1 MVCWVEKG
9 VFMAN
14 LGSRVALWVMLL
26 MPFAASAF
34 DIRGRVISATSRQG
48 IPYASV
54 VVKGNSTKGASAD
67 SLGFFKIEKL
77 QGGVAQ
83 FEASSVGY
91 TAAVTPEYIIS
102 ASTPPIEIE
111 LEESF
116 ATIDVVS
123 VVPVANSRSVDS
135 PVSMRT
141 IGIGDL
147 ERSAGANRDV
157 ARIVRTLPGVAF
169 SPIGY
174 RNDLIVRGG
183 GPSENTFYIDGIEI
197 PNINHFATQG
207 ASGGPVSILNA
218 DLIRQVQFY
227 TGAFPVDRGNA
238 LSSVMDITLRDG
250 NPEKQR
256 FKATLGASEVAFSGS
271 GHFDNRATYIFS
283 VRQSYLQQLFK
294 LLGLPFLPNYI
305 DAQAKVRIRPSKEYE
320 VVVLGLVGVDNM
332 RLNLDKKGEENEY
345 ILSYIPKI
353 EQETF
358 TLGAT
363 LKHFGGK
370 HIQTFSVGYSYLA
383 NRNKKYIDNDESS
396 EDNLRLRLRSREG
409 KATARF
415 ENRSLLGQWRL
426 REGAELSLRHFFT
439 SSKQLQPSGERAYFN
454 YDTRLAFVGYALFFS
469 ADYRS
474 VNERLTASMGVRID
488 GVSYSSKMAQPWRQL
503 SPRASIS
510 YSLGKG
516 FYLSGSTG
524 LYYELPPLTSLGFR
538 ENGNLVNRSLEYMRV
553 FSSAVGAE
561 YRLRESLAV
570 SLEGFYKLYSQVPLS
585 VSDNVPLTCKGNDY
599 GVTGN
604 EALISTAQGRAYGA
618 ELSARWQ
625 IPNRVN
631 IVGAF
636 TLYWSEYRSNC
647 HSPYIPSAW
656 DNRWVANVSGTY
668 DFPRRWSIG
677 AKLSAIGGA
686 PYTPYDEEQTSLKT
700 YWDATG
706 RAALDY
712 SRYNEGRLKP
722 FVQLDVRVDK
732 VWEFR
737 KWSLGVYIDL
747 ENVMFSEI
755 TLPDALLSTGII
767 KNPSAPITEQ
777 RYELKRIAQQ
787 NGTLVPTIGVT
798 AEF

>member
-1 MVCWVEKG
+1 MKNL
-9 VFMAN
+9 VFKV
-14 LGSRVALWVMLL
+14 VAIAMLAV
-26 MPFAASAF
+26 PFSAKAF

-48 IPYASV
+48 VPYAAV
-54 VVKGNSTKGASAD
+54 VVDGNYTKGAATD
-67 SLGFFKIEKL
+67 SLGYFTIENL
-77 QGGVAQ
+77 AGGIVR

-91 TAAVTPEYIIS
+91 TTVVTPEYIIS
-102 ASTPPIEIE
+102 AATPFVEIE
-111 LEESF
+111 LEESTS
-116 ATIDVVS
+116 TIEAVS
-123 VVPVANSRSVDS
+123 VAPAVYARDIES
-135 PVSMRT
+135 PVSLRT
-141 IGIGDL
+141 IGIGEL

-218 DLIRQVQFY
+218 DLIRQVKFY
-227 TGAFPVDRGNA
+227 TGAFPVDKGNA
-238 LSSVMDITLRDG
+238 LSSVMDITLREG
-250 NPEKQR
+250 NPDKQR
-256 FKATLGASEVAFSGS
+256 FKATLGASEAAFSGS
-271 GHFDNRATYIFS
+271 GHFDSRSTYLFS
-283 VRQSYLQQLFK
+283 VRQSYLQLLFK

-305 DAQAKVRIRPSKEYE
+305 DAQAKIRIRPSERYE
-320 VVVLGLVGVDNM
+320 ITFLGLMGIDRL
-332 RLNLDKKGEENEY
+332 RLNLDDKEGENEY

-370 HIQTFSVGYSYLA
+370 HIQTFSVGYSFLA
-383 NRNKKYIDNDESS
+383 NRNRKYIDNDESS
-396 EDNLRLRLRSREG
+396 EENLRLRLRSTEG

-415 ENRSLLGQWRL
+415 ENRSLLGRWRL
-426 REGAELSLRHFFT
+426 REGAELSLRHFLVT
-439 SSKQLQPSGERAYFN
+439 SKQRLANSEQTFFD
-454 YDTRLAFVGYALFFS
+454 YDTRLLFVGYALFFS

-474 VNERLTASMGVRID
+474 LNERLTASLGVRVD
-488 GVSYSSKMAQPWRQL
+488 GATYSSRMAKLWQQL

-510 YSLGKG
+510 YALGKG
-516 FYLSGSTG
+516 FYISGSTG
-524 LYYELPPLTSLGFR
+524 IYYELPPLTSLGYR
-538 ENGNLVNRSLEYMRV
+538 GADDELVNKSLDYMRV
-553 FSSAVGAE
+553 FSSAVGGE
-561 YRLRESLAV
+561 YRLRDRLAV

-585 VSDNVPLTCKGNDY
+585 VVDDVPLTCKGNDY

-604 EALISTAQGRAYGA
+604 EALVSTAQGRAYGV

-625 IPNRVN
+625 IPNKIN
-631 IVGAF
+631 LVGAF
-636 TLYWSEYRSNC
+636 TLYWSEYRSNR
-647 HSPYIPSAW
+647 HAPYIPSAW

-668 DFPRRWSIG
+668 DLPRRWSIG

-686 PYTPYDEEQTSLKT
+686 PYTPYDEEQTALKT
-700 YWDATG
+700 YWDSAG

-722 FVQLDVRVDK
+722 FVQLDIRVDK

-737 KWSLGVYIDL
+737 KWSLGIYLDL
-747 ENVMFSEI
+747 ENITFSEI

-767 KNPSAPITEQ
+767 ENPSAPTEEQ
-777 RYELKRIAQQ
+777 RYLLKRIKQR
-787 NGTLVPTIGVT
+787 NGTLVPTFGIT

>member
-1 MVCWVEKG
+1 
-9 VFMAN
+9 MAN
-14 LGSRVALWVMLL
+14 LGYKAVLIATLLTPFVAM
-26 MPFAASAF
+26 AF

-48 IPYASV
+48 IPYAAV
-54 VVKGNSTKGASAD
+54 VVEGNYTRGAATD
-67 SLGFFKIEKL
+67 SLGYFVIEKL
-77 QGGVAQ
+77 QGGVAR

-91 TAAVTPEYIIS
+91 TTVITPEYLIS
-102 ASTPPIEIE
+102 KSTPLIEIE
-111 LEESF
+111 LEESLS
-116 ATIDVVS
+116 TIEAVS
-123 VVPVANSRSVDS
+123 VAPSPYARDIES
-135 PVSMRT
+135 PVSLRT
-141 IGIGDL
+141 VGIGDL

-183 GPSENTFYIDGIEI
+183 GPSENTFYIDGVEI

-218 DLIRQVQFY
+218 DLIHQVKFY

-238 LSSVMDITLRDG
+238 LSSVMDISLRDG
-250 NPEKQR
+250 NPDKQR

-271 GHFDNRATYIFS
+271 GHFDSKATYLFS
-283 VRQSYLQQLFK
+283 VRQSYLQLLFK

-305 DAQAKVRIRPSKEYE
+305 DAQAKVRVRPSESYE
-320 VVVLGLVGVDNM
+320 IIFLGLMGIDNM
-332 RLNLDKKGEENEY
+332 RLNLNEKGESNEY

-358 TLGAT
+358 TVGAT
-363 LKHFGGK
+363 LKHFGGEN
-370 HIQTFSVGYSYLA
+370 IQTLSIGYSYLA

-409 KATARF
+409 KATARL
-415 ENRSLLGQWRL
+415 ENRTPLGRWRL
-426 REGAELSLRHFFT
+426 RAGAELSLRHFYT
-439 SSKQLQPSGERAYFN
+439 TSKQLLPSGERAYFD
-454 YDTRLAFVGYALFFS
+454 YKSYLVFTGCALFFS

-474 VNERLTASMGVRID
+474 SNEQLTASMGIRAD
-488 GVSYSSKMAQPWRQL
+488 ASSYSSKMAILWRQL

-538 ENGNLVNRSLEYMRV
+538 KNGDLVNRALEYMRV

-585 VSDNVPLTCKGNDY
+585 LSDNIPLTCKGNDY

-604 EALISTAQGRAYGA
+604 EVLISTAQGRAYGA

-625 IPNRVN
+625 IANKIN
-631 IVGAF
+631 LIGAF
-636 TLYWSEYRSNC
+636 TLYWSEFRSNR

-656 DNRWVANVSGTY
+656 DNRWILNISGTY
-668 DFPRRWSIG
+668 DFPHRWSIG

-686 PYTPYDEEQTSLKT
+686 PYTPYDEERTSLKS
-700 YWDATG
+700 YWDAMG

-712 SRYNEGRLKP
+712 SRYNDSRLKP
-722 FVQLDVRVDK
+722 FVQLDIRVDK
-732 VWEFR
+732 VWEFQ
-737 KWSLGVYIDL
+737 KWNLGVYIDL
-747 ENVMFSEI
+747 ENVTFSEI
-755 TLPDALLSTGII
+755 TLPDALLSTGVI
-767 KNPSAPITEQ
+767 KNPSAPLAEQ
-777 RYELKRIAQQ
+777 RYELKKIEQR
-787 NGTLVPTIGVT
+787 NGTLIPTIGIT

>member
-1 MVCWVEKG
+1 MKNL
-9 VFMAN
+9 VFKV
-14 LGSRVALWVMLL
+14 VAIAILTA
-26 MPFAASAF
+26 PFSAKAF

-48 IPYASV
+48 IPYAAV
-54 VVKGNSTKGASAD
+54 VVEGDYTRGDATD
-67 SLGFFKIEKL
+67 SLGYFVIEKVK
-77 QGGVAQ
+77 GGVAR
-83 FEASSVGY
+83 FEASSIGY
-91 TAAVTPEYIIS
+91 TTTVTPEYIIS
-102 ASTPPIEIE
+102 AFTPLVEIE
-111 LEESF
+111 LEESTT
-116 ATIDVVS
+116 TIDA
-123 VVPVANSRSVDS
+123 VAVAPSPYARDIES
-135 PVSMRT
+135 PVSQRT
-141 IGIGDL
+141 IGIGEL
-147 ERSAGANRDV
+147 ERSPGANRDV

-218 DLIRQVQFY
+218 DLIRQVKFY

-238 LSSVMDITLRDG
+238 LSSVMDIVLRDG
-250 NPEKQR
+250 NPDHQR

-271 GHFDNRATYIFS
+271 GHFDKKATYLFS
-283 VRQSYLQQLFK
+283 VRQSYLQLLFK

-305 DAQAKVRIRPSKEYE
+305 DAQAKVRIRPSERYE
-320 VVVLGLVGVDNM
+320 ITILGLMGVDNM
-332 RLNLDKKGEENEY
+332 RLNLDEKGEENEY

-370 HIQTFSVGYSYLA
+370 HIQSLSVGYSFLA

-396 EDNLRLRLRSREG
+396 EDNLRLRLRSTEG
-409 KATARF
+409 KATLRF
-415 ENRSLLGQWRL
+415 ENRTLIGRWRL
-426 REGAELSLRHFFT
+426 REGAEVSLRHFFT
-439 SSKQLQPSGERAYFN
+439 TTKQLLPSETRAYFD
-454 YDTRLAFVGYALFFS
+454 YDTRLVFAGYALFFS

-474 VNERLTASMGVRID
+474 LNERLTASMGLRVD
-488 GVSYSSKMAQPWRQL
+488 GATYSSKMARAWEQL
-503 SPRASIS
+503 SPRVAIS

-524 LYYELPPLTSLGFR
+524 LYYELPPLTALGFR
-538 ENGNLVNRSLEYMRV
+538 VNDRLANRSLEYMRV

-561 YRLRESLAV
+561 YRLRDRLAV

-585 VSDNVPLTCKGNDY
+585 VADGVPLTCKGNDY

-604 EALISTAQGRAYGA
+604 EVLVSTAQGRAYGA

-625 IPNRVN
+625 IPNKVN
-631 IVGAF
+631 VVGAF
-636 TLYWSEYRSNC
+636 TLYWSEYRSDRNA
-647 HSPYIPSAW
+647 PYIPSAW
-656 DNRWVANVSGTY
+656 DNRWVANVSATY
-668 DFPRRWSIG
+668 DLPRRWSIG

-686 PYTPYDEEQTSLKT
+686 PYTPYDEELTSLKT
-700 YWDATG
+700 YWDSTG

-712 SRYNEGRLKP
+712 SHYNEGRLKP

-737 KWSLGVYIDL
+737 KWSLGIYLDL
-747 ENVMFSEI
+747 ENITFSAI

-767 KNPSAPITEQ
+767 ENPSAPIAEQ

>member
-1 MVCWVEKG
+1 MK
-9 VFMAN
+9 
-14 LGSRVALWVMLL
+14 LGCRVVMLVALI
-26 MPFAASAF
+26 MPLVSKAF
-34 DIRGRVISATSRQG
+34 DIRGRVISASSRQG
-48 IPYASV
+48 IPYAAV
-54 VVKGNSTKGASAD
+54 VVEGNYAKGDATD
-67 SLGFFKIEKL
+67 SLGYFMIEKIP
-77 QGGVAQ
+77 GGVVR
-83 FEASSVGY
+83 FEASCVGY
-91 TAAVTPEYIIS
+91 TTVVTPEYLIS

-111 LEESF
+111 LEESL
-116 ATIDVVS
+116 ATIEAVS
-123 VVPVANSRSVDS
+123 VAPSPYARNIES
-135 PVSMRT
+135 PVSLRT
-141 IGIGDL
+141 VGIGDL

-218 DLIRQVQFY
+218 DLIRQVKFY

-238 LSSVMDITLRDG
+238 LSSVMDISLRDG
-250 NPEKQR
+250 NTDKQR

-271 GHFDNRATYIFS
+271 GHFDNKATYLFS
-283 VRQSYLQQLFK
+283 VRQSYLQLLFK

-305 DAQAKVRIRPSKEYE
+305 DAQAKVRIRPFDDYE
-320 VVVLGLVGVDNM
+320 ITVLGLVGVDNM
-332 RLNLDKKGEENEY
+332 RLNLDEKGEENEY

-363 LKHFGGK
+363 MKHFGGE
-370 HIQTFSVGYSYLA
+370 HIQSLSLGYSFLA

-396 EDNLRLRLRSREG
+396 EENLRLRLRSTEG
-409 KATARF
+409 KATVRF
-415 ENRSLLGQWRL
+415 ENRSLLGRWRL
-426 REGAELSLRHFFT
+426 REGAEVSLRHFFAM
-439 SSKQLQPSGERAYFN
+439 SKQLLSSGERAYFN
-454 YDTRLAFVGYALFFS
+454 YDTHLVFAGYAIFFS

-474 VNERLTASMGVRID
+474 INERLTASIGLRAD
-488 GVSYSSKMAQPWRQL
+488 GVSYSSQMAQLWRQL

-510 YSLGKG
+510 YSLGRG
-516 FYLSGSTG
+516 VYLSGSTG

-538 ENGNLVNRSLEYMRV
+538 EGVDLVNRSLEYMRV

-561 YRLRESLAV
+561 YRWRESIAV
-570 SLEGFYKLYSQVPLS
+570 SLEGFYKLYSQIPLS
-585 VSDNVPLTCKGNDY
+585 VADDIPLTCKGNDY
-599 GVTGN
+599 GVVGN
-604 EALISTAQGRAYGA
+604 EKLASIAQGRAYGA

-625 IPNRVN
+625 IPNKVN

-636 TLYWSEYRSNC
+636 TLYWSEYRSN
-647 HSPYIPSAW
+647 HYSPYIPSAW
-656 DNRWVANVSGTY
+656 DNRWVLNVSGTY
-668 DFPRRWSIG
+668 DFPHRWSVG

-686 PYTPYDEEQTSLKT
+686 PYTPYDEEQTSLKS
-700 YWDATG
+700 YWDAAG

-722 FVQLDVRVDK
+722 FVQLDIRVDK
-732 VWEFR
+732 IWEFR
-737 KWSLGVYIDL
+737 KWSFGVYVDL
-747 ENVMFSEI
+747 ENVTFSEI
-755 TLPDALLSTGII
+755 TLPDALLSTGIV
-767 KNPSAPITEQ
+767 KNPSAPVAEQ
-777 RYELKRIAQQ
+777 RYGVKRVSQR
-787 NGTLVPTIGVT
+787 NGTLIPTIGVK

>member
-1 MVCWVEKG
+1 MKNL
-9 VFMAN
+9 VFKV
-14 LGSRVALWVMLL
+14 VAIAILTA
-26 MPFAASAF
+26 PFSAKAF

-48 IPYASV
+48 IPYAAV
-54 VVKGNSTKGASAD
+54 VVEGDYARGDATD
-67 SLGFFKIEKL
+67 SLGYFVIEKVK
-77 QGGVAQ
+77 GGVAR
-83 FEASSVGY
+83 FEASSIGY
-91 TAAVTPEYIIS
+91 TTTVTPEYIIS
-102 ASTPPIEIE
+102 AFTPLVEIE
-111 LEESF
+111 LEESTT
-116 ATIDVVS
+116 TIDA
-123 VVPVANSRSVDS
+123 VAVAPSPYARDIES
-135 PVSMRT
+135 PVSQRT
-141 IGIGDL
+141 IGIGEL
-147 ERSAGANRDV
+147 ERSPGANRDV

-218 DLIRQVQFY
+218 DLIRQVKFY
-227 TGAFPVDRGNA
+227 TGAFPVDKGNA
-238 LSSVMDITLRDG
+238 LSSVMDIVLRDG
-250 NPEKQR
+250 NPDHQR

-271 GHFDNRATYIFS
+271 GHFDKKATYLFS
-283 VRQSYLQQLFK
+283 VRQSYLQLLFK

-305 DAQAKVRIRPSKEYE
+305 DAQAKVRIRPSERYE
-320 VVVLGLVGVDNM
+320 ITILGLMGVDNM
-332 RLNLDKKGEENEY
+332 RLNLDEKGEENEY

-370 HIQTFSVGYSYLA
+370 HIQSLSVGYSFLA

-396 EDNLRLRLRSREG
+396 EDNLRLRLRSTEG
-409 KATARF
+409 KATLCF
-415 ENRSLLGQWRL
+415 ENRTLLGRWRL
-426 REGAELSLRHFFT
+426 REGAEVSLRHFFT
-439 SSKQLQPSGERAYFN
+439 TTKQLLPSETRAYFD
-454 YDTRLAFVGYALFFS
+454 YDTRIVFAGYALFFS

-474 VNERLTASMGVRID
+474 LNERLTASMGVRVD
-488 GVSYSSKMAQPWRQL
+488 GATYSSKMARAWEQL

-524 LYYELPPLTSLGFR
+524 LYYELPPLTALGFR
-538 ENGNLVNRSLEYMRV
+538 VNDRLANRSLEYMRV

-561 YRLRESLAV
+561 YRLRDRLAV

-585 VSDNVPLTCKGNDY
+585 VADGVPLTCKGNDY

-604 EALISTAQGRAYGA
+604 EVLVSTAQGRAYGA

-625 IPNRVN
+625 IPNKVN
-631 IVGAF
+631 VVGAF
-636 TLYWSEYRSNC
+636 TLYWSEYRSDRR
-647 HSPYIPSAW
+647 SPYIPSAW
-656 DNRWVANVSGTY
+656 DNRWVANVSATY
-668 DFPRRWSIG
+668 DLPRRWSIG

-686 PYTPYDEEQTSLKT
+686 PYTPYDEELTSLKT
-700 YWDATG
+700 YWDSTG

-712 SRYNEGRLKP
+712 SHYNEGRLKP

-737 KWSLGVYIDL
+737 KWSLGIYLDL
-747 ENVMFSEI
+747 ENITFSAI

-767 KNPSAPITEQ
+767 ENPSAPIAEQ

>member
-1 MVCWVEKG
+1 MTRLSHITLFFVLLAIPLVVE
-9 VFMAN
+9 
-14 LGSRVALWVMLL
+14 
-26 MPFAASAF
+26 AF
-34 DIRGRVISATSRQG
+34 DIRGRVISTNSRQG
-48 IPYASV
+48 IPYATV
-54 VVKGNSTKGASAD
+54 VVEGNYTKGTATD
-67 SLGFFKIEKL
+67 SLGYFVINNM
-77 QGGVAQ
+77 QGGVAR
-83 FEASSVGY
+83 FEASSIGY
-91 TAAVTPEYIIS
+91 TTVVTPEYIIS
-102 ASTPPIEIE
+102 TFTPIVEIE
-111 LEESF
+111 LEES
-116 ATIDVVS
+116 ATSIEAVAVAPSPYARDVE
-123 VVPVANSRSVDS
+123 S
-135 PVSMRT
+135 PVSMRA
-141 IGIGDL
+141 IGIGEL

-183 GPSENTFYIDGIEI
+183 GPSENRFYIDGIEI

-218 DLIRQVQFY
+218 DLIRQVKFY
-227 TGAFPVDRGNA
+227 TGAFPVDKGNA

-250 NPEKQR
+250 NADKQR
-256 FKATLGASEVAFSGS
+256 FKATLGASEAAFSGS
-271 GHFDNRATYIFS
+271 GYFDSKATYIFS
-283 VRQSYLQQLFK
+283 VRQSYLQLLFK

-305 DAQAKVRIRPSKEYE
+305 DAQAKVRIRPSDDYE
-320 VVVLGLVGVDNM
+320 ITVLGLMGVDRL

-358 TLGAT
+358 TLGAS
-363 LKHFGGK
+363 LKHFGGR
-370 HIQTFSVGYSYLA
+370 HIQTFSVGYSFLA
-383 NRNKKYIDNDESS
+383 NRNTKYIDNDESS
-396 EDNLRLRLRSREG
+396 EENLRLRLRSTEG

-415 ENRSLLGQWRL
+415 ENRSLLERWRL
-426 REGAELSLRHFFT
+426 REGAEVSLCHFFT
-439 SSKQLQPSGERAYFN
+439 TTKQLLPSGVRTYFD
-454 YDTRLAFVGYALFFS
+454 YETRLSFVGYAIYFS

-474 VNERLTASMGVRID
+474 FNERLTASLGVRLD
-488 GVSYSSKMAQPWRQL
+488 GATYSRKMARVWEQV
-503 SPRASIS
+503 SPRAAIS

-524 LYYELPPLTSLGFR
+524 IYYELPPLTALGFR
-538 ENGNLVNRSLEYMRV
+538 VDGGLVNKMLEYMRV
-553 FSSAVGAE
+553 FSSAAGAE
-561 YRLRESLAV
+561 YRLRDRLAV

-585 VSDNVPLTCKGNDY
+585 VVDGVPLTCKGNDY

-604 EALISTAQGRAYGA
+604 EELVSTAQGRAYGV

-625 IPNRVN
+625 IPNKVN
-631 IVGAF
+631 VVGAF
-636 TLYWSEYRSNC
+636 TLYWSEYRATR
-647 HSPYIPSAW
+647 HTAYIPSAW

-668 DFPRRWSIG
+668 DLPRRWSIG

-686 PYTPYDEEQTSLKT
+686 PYTPYDEVQTSLKT

-712 SRYNEGRLKP
+712 SRYNEERLRS

-737 KWSLGVYIDL
+737 KWNLGIYLDL
-747 ENVMFSEI
+747 ENITFSAI

-767 KNPSAPITEQ
+767 ENPSAPIEEQ
-777 RYELKRIAQQ
+777 RYLLKRIKQR
-787 NGTLVPTIGVT
+787 NGTLVPTFGVT

>member
-1 MVCWVEKG
+1 MTKFWRGAVLIAVLA
-9 VFMAN
+9 VPFVAN
-14 LGSRVALWVMLL
+14 G
-26 MPFAASAF
+26 F
-34 DIRGRVISATSRQG
+34 DIRGRVISATTRQG
-48 IPYASV
+48 IPYAAV
-54 VVKGNSTKGASAD
+54 VVEGNYAKGDATD
-67 SLGFFKIEKL
+67 SLGYFVIEKMP
-77 QGGVAQ
+77 GGVAR
-83 FEASSVGY
+83 FEASCVGY
-91 TAAVTPEYIIS
+91 TTVVTPEYLIS
-102 ASTPPIEIE
+102 AFTPPIEIE
-111 LEESF
+111 LEESLSSIE
-116 ATIDVVS
+116 AVS
-123 VVPVANSRSVDS
+123 VATSPYARDVES
-135 PVSMRT
+135 PVSLRA
-141 IGIGDL
+141 IGIGEL

-218 DLIRQVQFY
+218 DLIRQVKFY

-238 LSSVMDITLRDG
+238 LSSVMDISLRDG
-250 NPEKQR
+250 NPDKQR

-271 GHFDNRATYIFS
+271 GHFDKRATYLFS
-283 VRQSYLQQLFK
+283 VRQSYLQLLFK

-305 DAQAKVRIRPSKEYE
+305 DTQAKVRIRPSDNYE
-320 VVVLGLVGVDNM
+320 ITFLGLVGVDNM
-332 RLNLDKKGEENEY
+332 RLNLDEKGDANDY

-358 TLGAT
+358 TIGAT
-363 LKHFGGK
+363 MKHFGGE
-370 HIQTFSVGYSYLA
+370 HIQTLSVGYSFLA

-409 KATARF
+409 KATIRF
-415 ENRSLLGQWRL
+415 ENRSLLGRWRL
-426 REGAELSLRHFFT
+426 REGAEVSLRHFFA
-439 SSKQLQPSGERAYFN
+439 SSKQLLPSGERAYFN
-454 YDTRLAFVGYALFFS
+454 YDTHLVFAGYALFFS
-469 ADYRS
+469 ADYRLPD
-474 VNERLTASMGVRID
+474 ERLTASMGLRVD
-488 GVSYSSKMAQPWRQL
+488 GASYSSRMAQPWRQL

-524 LYYELPPLTSLGFR
+524 IYYELPPLTSLGFR
-538 ENGNLVNRSLEYMRV
+538 ENERLVNRALEYMRV
-553 FSSAVGAE
+553 FSSAIGAE
-561 YRLRESLAV
+561 YRLRDRLAV

-585 VSDNVPLTCKGNDY
+585 VIDDVPLTCKGNDY

-604 EALISTAQGRAYGA
+604 ELLISTAQGRAYGA

-625 IPNRVN
+625 IPNKVN

-636 TLYWSEYRSNC
+636 TLYRSEYRSNRYA
-647 HSPYIPSAW
+647 PYIPSAW

-668 DFPRRWSIG
+668 DFPHRWSIG

-686 PYTPYDEEQTSLKT
+686 PYTPYDEEQTALKT
-700 YWDATG
+700 YWDAVG

-712 SRYNEGRLKP
+712 SRYNKGRLKP

-737 KWSLGVYIDL
+737 KWSLGVYVDL
-747 ENVMFSEI
+747 ENVTFSEI
-755 TLPDALLSTGII
+755 TLPDALLSTGVI
-767 KNPSAPITEQ
+767 KNPSAPIAEQ
-777 RYELKRIAQQ
+777 RYELKRIAQR
-787 NGTLVPTIGVT
+787 NGTLIPTIGIT

>member
-1 MVCWVEKG
+1 MTKIGRAV
-9 VFMAN
+9 
-14 LGSRVALWVMLL
+14 LLVAVVVS
-26 MPFAASAF
+26 PFVARAF

-48 IPYASV
+48 IPYAAV
-54 VVKGNSTKGASAD
+54 VVEGDFAKGAATD
-67 SLGFFKIEKL
+67 SIGYFTIEHIS
-77 QGGVAQ
+77 GGVAR

-91 TAAVTPEYIIS
+91 TAVVTPEYIIS
-102 ASTPPIEIE
+102 ALTPFVEIE
-111 LEESF
+111 LEES
-116 ATIDVVS
+116 ATTIEA
-123 VVPVANSRSVDS
+123 VAVAPSPYARDIES
-135 PVSMRT
+135 PVSQHT
-141 IGIGDL
+141 VGIGDL
-147 ERSAGANRDV
+147 ERSPGANRDV

-218 DLIRQVQFY
+218 DLIRQVKFY

-250 NPEKQR
+250 NPDHQR

-271 GHFDNRATYIFS
+271 GHFDKRATYIFS
-283 VRQSYLQQLFK
+283 VRQSYLQLLFK

-305 DAQAKVRIRPSKEYE
+305 DVQAKVRIRPSERYE
-320 VVVLGLVGVDNM
+320 IVVLGLVGVDNM
-332 RLNLDKKGEENEY
+332 RLNLDEKGEENEY

-363 LKHFGGK
+363 LRHFGGK
-370 HIQTFSVGYSYLA
+370 HIQTLSVGYSFLA
-383 NRNKKYIDNDESS
+383 NRNKKYLDNDESS
-396 EDNLRLRLRSREG
+396 EENLRLRLRSTEG
-409 KATARF
+409 KATVRF
-415 ENRSLLGQWRL
+415 ENRSLLGRWRL
-426 REGAELSLRHFFT
+426 REGAEVSLRHFFT
-439 SSKQLQPSGERAYFN
+439 TTKQLLPSGERSYFN
-454 YDTRLAFVGYALFFS
+454 YDTRLVFAGYALFFS

-474 VNERLTASMGVRID
+474 LNERLTASMGVRMD
-488 GVSYSSKMAQPWRQL
+488 GATYSSAMAQPWRQL
-503 SPRASIS
+503 SPRASLS

-524 LYYELPPLTSLGFR
+524 LYYELPPLTALGFR
-538 ENGNLVNRSLEYMRV
+538 VDDRLVNRALEYMQV
-553 FSSAVGAE
+553 FSSAAGAE
-561 YRLRESLAV
+561 YRLRERLAV

-585 VSDNVPLTCKGNDY
+585 VADGVPLTCKGNDY

-604 EALISTAQGRAYGA
+604 EVLISTAQGRAYGA

-625 IPNRVN
+625 IPNKVSV
-631 IVGAF
+631 VGAF
-636 TLYWSEYRSNC
+636 TLYWSEYRSNR

-668 DFPRRWSIG
+668 DLPHRWSIG

-737 KWSLGVYIDL
+737 KWSLGIYLDL
-747 ENVMFSEI
+747 ENITFSEI

-767 KNPSAPITEQ
+767 ENPSAPIEEQ
-777 RYELKRIAQQ
+777 RYLLKRIKQR
-787 NGTLVPTIGVT
+787 NGTLVPTFGVT

>member
-1 MVCWVEKG
+1 
-9 VFMAN
+9 MAN
-14 LGSRVALWVMLL
+14 LGCKL
-26 MPFAASAF
+26 MVLAMVITPFVASAF

-54 VVKGNSTKGASAD
+54 VVEGDYTKGASAD
-67 SLGFFKIEKL
+67 SLGYFTIENMR
-77 QGGVAQ
+77 GGVAR

-91 TAAVTPEYIIS
+91 APAITPEYLIS
-102 ASTPPIEIE
+102 AFTPPIEIE
-111 LEESF
+111 LEEAV
-116 ATIDVVS
+116 ATIDAVS
-123 VVPVANSRSVDS
+123 VAPSLYARDVES
-135 PVSMRT
+135 PVSLRT

-157 ARIVRTLPGVAF
+157 GRIVRTLPGVAF

-218 DLIRQVQFY
+218 DLIRQVKFY

-250 NPEKQR
+250 NPDKQR

-271 GHFDNRATYIFS
+271 GHFDERATYIFS
-283 VRQSYLQQLFK
+283 VRQSYLQLLFK
-294 LLGLPFLPNYI
+294 LLRLPFLPNYI
-305 DAQAKVRIRPSKEYE
+305 DAQAKVRIRPSADYE
-320 VVVLGLVGVDNM
+320 ITVLGLMGVDNM
-332 RLNLDKKGEENEY
+332 RLNLDEKSEANEY

-358 TLGAT
+358 TVGAT
-363 LKHFGGK
+363 LKHFGGN

-383 NRNKKYIDNDESS
+383 NRNTKYINNDESN
-396 EDNLRLRLRSREG
+396 EENLRLRLRSREG
-409 KATARF
+409 KATVRF
-415 ENRSLLGQWRL
+415 ENRSLLGKWRL

-439 SSKQLQPSGERAYFN
+439 SSKQLLPSDEHSYFN
-454 YDTRLAFVGYALFFS
+454 YDTRLAFVGYALFLS

-474 VNERLTASMGVRID
+474 IDERLTVSIGVRAD
-488 GVSYSSKMAQPWRQL
+488 GAAYSSKMAQPWRQL

-538 ENGNLVNRSLEYMRV
+538 KEGNLVNRRLDYMRV

-561 YRLRESLAV
+561 YRLRESFAV
-570 SLEGFYKLYSQVPLS
+570 SLEGFCKLYSQVPLS
-585 VSDNVPLTCKGNDY
+585 VADDVPLTCKGNDY

-604 EALISTAQGRAYGA
+604 EVLVSTAQGRAYGA

-625 IPNRVN
+625 IPNKVN

-636 TLYWSEYRSNC
+636 TLYWSEYRSDR
-647 HSPYIPSAW
+647 HSSYIPSAW

-668 DFPRRWSIG
+668 DFPHRWSLG

-700 YWDATG
+700 YWDAAG

-737 KWSLGVYIDL
+737 RWSLGVYLDL
-747 ENVMFSEI
+747 ENITFSEI

-767 KNPSAPITEQ
+767 ENPSAPTEEQ
-777 RYELKRIAQQ
+777 RYLLKRIKQR

>member
-1 MVCWVEKG
+1 MKNL
-9 VFMAN
+9 VFKV
-14 LGSRVALWVMLL
+14 VAIAILTA
-26 MPFAASAF
+26 PFSAKAF

-48 IPYASV
+48 IPYAAV
-54 VVKGNSTKGASAD
+54 VVEGDYLKGAATD
-67 SLGFFKIEKL
+67 TLGYFTIED
-77 QGGVAQ
+77 VAGRVVR
-83 FEASSVGY
+83 FEASSIGY
-91 TAAVTPEYIIS
+91 TTVVTPEYLIS
-102 ASTPPIEIE
+102 PTTPFVEIE
-111 LEESF
+111 LEES
-116 ATIDVVS
+116 ATTIDA
-123 VVPVANSRSVDS
+123 VAVAPSPYTREIES
-135 PVSMRT
+135 PVSMRA
-141 IGIGDL
+141 IGIGEL
-147 ERSAGANRDV
+147 ERSPGANRDV

-218 DLIRQVQFY
+218 DLIRQVKFY
-227 TGAFPVDRGNA
+227 TGAFPVDKGNA

-250 NPEKQR
+250 NPDRQR

-271 GHFDNRATYIFS
+271 GHFDKRATYIFS
-283 VRQSYLQQLFK
+283 VRQSYLQLLFK

-305 DAQAKVRIRPSKEYE
+305 DAQAKVRIRPSERYE
-320 VVVLGLVGVDNM
+320 ITILGLMGVDNM
-332 RLNLDKKGEENEY
+332 RLNLDEKGEENEY

-370 HIQTFSVGYSYLA
+370 HIQTLSVGYSFLA

-396 EDNLRLRLRSREG
+396 EENLRLRLRSTEG
-409 KATARF
+409 KATVRF
-415 ENRSLLGQWRL
+415 EDRSLLGQWRL

-439 SSKQLQPSGERAYFN
+439 TTKQLLPSGERSYFN
-454 YDTRLAFVGYALFFS
+454 YDTRLVFAGYALFFS

-474 VNERLTASMGVRID
+474 VNERLTASMGVRMD

-510 YSLGKG
+510 YLLGKG

-524 LYYELPPLTSLGFR
+524 VYYELPPLTALGFR
-538 ENGNLVNRSLEYMRV
+538 VDDRLVNRALEYMRV
-553 FSSAVGAE
+553 FSSAVGTE
-561 YRLRESLAV
+561 YRLRDRLAV

-585 VSDNVPLTCKGNDY
+585 VADGVPLTCKGNDY

-604 EALISTAQGRAYGA
+604 EKLVSTAQGRAYGA

-625 IPNRVN
+625 IPNKVN
-631 IVGAF
+631 VVGAF
-636 TLYWSEYRSNC
+636 TLYWSEYRATRHAS
-647 HSPYIPSAW
+647 YIPSAW

-668 DFPRRWSIG
+668 DLPRRWSIG

-712 SRYNEGRLKP
+712 SRYNEERLKP
-722 FVQLDVRVDK
+722 FVQLDIRVDK
-732 VWEFR
+732 VWAFR
-737 KWSLGVYIDL
+737 KWSLGIYLDL
-747 ENVMFSEI
+747 ENITFSAI

-767 KNPSAPITEQ
+767 ENSSAPIEEQ
-777 RYELKRIAQQ
+777 RYRLKRIKQR
-787 NGTLVPTIGVT
+787 NGTLVPTFGIT

>member
-1 MVCWVEKG
+1 
-9 VFMAN
+9 MAN
-14 LGSRVALWVMLL
+14 LGYKAVLIATLLTPFVAM
-26 MPFAASAF
+26 AF

-48 IPYASV
+48 IPYAAV
-54 VVKGNSTKGASAD
+54 VIEGNYTKGAATD
-67 SLGFFKIEKL
+67 SLGYFVIEKL
-77 QGGVAQ
+77 QGGVAR

-91 TAAVTPEYIIS
+91 TTVITPEYLIS
-102 ASTPPIEIE
+102 KSTPLIEIE
-111 LEESF
+111 LEESLS
-116 ATIDVVS
+116 TIEAVS
-123 VVPVANSRSVDS
+123 VAPSPYARDIES
-135 PVSMRT
+135 PVSLRT
-141 IGIGDL
+141 VGIGDL

-183 GPSENTFYIDGIEI
+183 GPSENTFYIDGVEI

-218 DLIRQVQFY
+218 DLIHQVKFY

-238 LSSVMDITLRDG
+238 LSSVMDISLRDG
-250 NPEKQR
+250 NPDKQR

-271 GHFDNRATYIFS
+271 GHFDSKATYLFS
-283 VRQSYLQQLFK
+283 VRQSYLQLLFK

-305 DAQAKVRIRPSKEYE
+305 DAQAKVRVRPSESYE
-320 VVVLGLVGVDNM
+320 IIFLGLMGIDNM
-332 RLNLDKKGEENEY
+332 RLNLNEKGESNEY

-358 TLGAT
+358 TVGAT
-363 LKHFGGK
+363 LKHFGGEN
-370 HIQTFSVGYSYLA
+370 IQTLSIGYSYLA

-409 KATARF
+409 KATARL
-415 ENRSLLGQWRL
+415 ENRTLLGRWRL
-426 REGAELSLRHFFT
+426 RAGAELSLRHFYT
-439 SSKQLQPSGERAYFN
+439 TSKQLLPSGERAYFD
-454 YDTRLAFVGYALFFS
+454 YKSYLVFTGCALFFS

-474 VNERLTASMGVRID
+474 SNEQLTASMGIRAD
-488 GVSYSSKMAQPWRQL
+488 ASSYSSKMAILWRQL

-538 ENGNLVNRSLEYMRV
+538 KNGDLVNRALEYMRV

-585 VSDNVPLTCKGNDY
+585 LSDNIPLTCKGNDY

-604 EALISTAQGRAYGA
+604 EVLISTAQGRAYGA

-625 IPNRVN
+625 IANKIN
-631 IVGAF
+631 LVGAF
-636 TLYWSEYRSNC
+636 TLYWSEFRSNR

-656 DNRWVANVSGTY
+656 DNRWILNISGTY
-668 DFPRRWSIG
+668 DFPHRWSIG

-686 PYTPYDEEQTSLKT
+686 PYTPYDEERTSLKS
-700 YWDATG
+700 YWDAMG

-712 SRYNEGRLKP
+712 SRYNDSRLKP
-722 FVQLDVRVDK
+722 FVQLDIRVDK
-732 VWEFR
+732 VWEFQ
-737 KWSLGVYIDL
+737 KWNLGVYIDL
-747 ENVMFSEI
+747 ENVTFSEI
-755 TLPDALLSTGII
+755 TLPDALLSTGVI
-767 KNPSAPITEQ
+767 KNPSAPLAEQ
-777 RYELKRIAQQ
+777 RYELKKIEQR
-787 NGTLVPTIGVT
+787 NGTLIPTIGIT

>member
-1 MVCWVEKG
+1 MTNLGCKVALLAM
-9 VFMAN
+9 VFMPFVAN
-14 LGSRVALWVMLL
+14 
-26 MPFAASAF
+26 AF

-48 IPYASV
+48 IPFASV
-54 VVKGNSTKGASAD
+54 VVKGNYTKGASTD

-83 FEASSVGY
+83 FEASCVGY
-91 TAAVTPEYIIS
+91 STVVTPEYLIS
-102 ASTPPIEIE
+102 ASTPLIEIE
-111 LEESF
+111 LEESL
-116 ATIDVVS
+116 ATIDAVS
-123 VVPVANSRSVDS
+123 VAPSVYARDVES
-135 PVSMRT
+135 PVSLRT
-141 IGIGDL
+141 VSIGDL
-147 ERSAGANRDV
+147 ERSPGANRDV

-218 DLIRQVQFY
+218 DLIRQVKFY

-250 NPEKQR
+250 NPDKQR

-271 GHFDNRATYIFS
+271 GHFDEKATYIFS
-283 VRQSYLQQLFK
+283 VRQSYLQLLFK

-320 VVVLGLVGVDNM
+320 VVVLGLMGVDDM
-332 RLNLDKKGEENEY
+332 RLNLDEKGEENEY

-358 TLGAT
+358 TVGAT

-396 EDNLRLRLRSREG
+396 EENLRLRLRSREG
-409 KATARF
+409 KVTARF
-415 ENRSLLGQWRL
+415 ENRSLLGRWRL
-426 REGAELSLRHFFT
+426 REGAELLLRHFFA
-439 SSKQLQPSGERAYFN
+439 SSKQLLPIGERAYFN
-454 YDTRLAFVGYALFFS
+454 YDTRLVFIGYALFFS

-474 VNERLTASMGVRID
+474 IDERFTASMGVRVD
-488 GVSYSSKMAQPWRQL
+488 GASYSSKMAQPWRQL

-516 FYLSGSTG
+516 LYLSGSTG

-538 ENGNLVNRSLEYMRV
+538 ERGQLVNRALEYMRV
-553 FSSAVGAE
+553 FSSAAGAE
-561 YRLRESLAV
+561 YRFRESFAV

-604 EALISTAQGRAYGA
+604 ETLISTAQGRAYGA

-636 TLYWSEYRSNC
+636 TLYWSEYRSNSQ
-647 HSPYIPSAW
+647 SPYIPSAW

-700 YWDATG
+700 YWDAAG

-722 FVQLDVRVDK
+722 FVQLDIRVDK

-737 KWSLGVYIDL
+737 KWSLGVYLDL
-747 ENVMFSEI
+747 ENVTFSEI

-767 KNPSAPITEQ
+767 ENPSAPIAEQ
-777 RYELKRIAQQ
+777 RYLLKRIKQR
-787 NGTLVPTIGVT
+787 NGTLVPTIGLT

>member
-1 MVCWVEKG
+1 MAKL
-9 VFMAN
+9 VFK
-14 LGSRVALWVMLL
+14 VAAIAILAT
-26 MPFAASAF
+26 PFTAMAF

-54 VVKGNSTKGASAD
+54 VVEGNYTKGAATD
-67 SLGFFKIEKL
+67 SLGYFTIENM
-77 QGGVAQ
+77 QGGVAR
-83 FEASSVGY
+83 FEASCIGY
-91 TAAVTPEYIIS
+91 TTAVTPEYLIS
-102 ASTPPIEIE
+102 AFTPLIEIE
-111 LEESF
+111 LEESLS
-116 ATIDVVS
+116 TIEAVS
-123 VVPVANSRSVDS
+123 VAPSPYARDIES
-135 PVSMRT
+135 PVSLRA

-218 DLIRQVQFY
+218 DLIRQVKFY
-227 TGAFPVDRGNA
+227 TGAFPVDKGNA
-238 LSSVMDITLRDG
+238 LSSVMDISLRDG
-250 NPEKQR
+250 NPDKQR

-271 GHFDNRATYIFS
+271 GHFDSKATYLFS
-283 VRQSYLQQLFK
+283 VRQSYLQLLFK

-305 DAQAKVRIRPSKEYE
+305 DAQAKVRIRPSDNYE
-320 VVVLGLVGVDNM
+320 ITVLGLVGVDNM
-332 RLNLDKKGEENEY
+332 RLNLNEKGDANEY

-363 LKHFGGK
+363 LKNFGGE
-370 HIQTFSVGYSYLA
+370 HIQTFSLGYSFLA

-396 EDNLRLRLRSREG
+396 EENLRLRLRSREG

-415 ENRSLLGQWRL
+415 ENRTLLGRWRL
-426 REGAELSLRHFFT
+426 REGAEVSLRHFFT
-439 SSKQLQPSGERAYFN
+439 SSKQLLPSDEHTYFD
-454 YDTRLAFVGYALFFS
+454 YDTHLAFVGYALFFS

-474 VNERLTASMGVRID
+474 INERFTASLGVRMD
-488 GVSYSSKMAQPWRQL
+488 GASYSSKMAQPWRQL
-503 SPRASIS
+503 SPRASVS

-516 FYLSGSTG
+516 FYLSGNTG
-524 LYYELPPLTSLGFR
+524 IFYELPPLTSLGFR
-538 ENGNLVNRSLEYMRV
+538 EDDRLVNRTLDYMRV

-585 VSDNVPLTCKGNDY
+585 VADDVPLTCKGNDY

-604 EALISTAQGRAYGA
+604 EMLISTAQGRAYGA

-625 IPNRVN
+625 IPNKVN

-636 TLYWSEYRSNC
+636 TLYWSEYRSSR
-647 HSPYIPSAW
+647 HAPYIPSAW
-656 DNRWVANVSGTY
+656 DNRWIVNISGTY
-668 DFPRRWSIG
+668 DFPHRWSIG

-722 FVQLDVRVDK
+722 FVQLDLRVDK

-737 KWSLGVYIDL
+737 KWNLGVYIDL
-747 ENVMFSEI
+747 ENITFSEI
-755 TLPDALLSTGII
+755 TLPDALLSTGVI
-767 KNPSAPITEQ
+767 KNPSAPLAEQ
-777 RYELKRIAQQ
+777 RYELKKIAQR
-787 NGTLVPTIGVT
+787 NGTLIPTIGVT

>member
-1 MVCWVEKG
+1 MSSKASFLCSIL
-9 VFMAN
+9 A
-14 LGSRVALWVMLL
+14 LSASVAH
-26 MPFAASAF
+26 AF
-34 DIRGRVISATSRQG
+34 DIRGRVIDAVSRLG
-48 IPYASV
+48 LPYVAV
-54 VVKGNSTKGASAD
+54 VVQGATEKGVATD
-67 SLGFFKIEKL
+67 SLGYFTIKNVK
-77 QGGVAQ
+77 GGVAR
-83 FEASSVGY
+83 FEASCIGY
-91 TAAVTPEYIIS
+91 STVVTPEYLVS
-102 ASTPPIEIE
+102 VSTPFIEIE
-111 LEESF
+111 MEESL
-116 ATIDVVS
+116 ASIEAVS
-123 VVPVANSRSVDS
+123 VAPSPIARNIES
-135 PVSMRT
+135 PVSLRT
-141 IGIGDL
+141 IGVGDL

-183 GPSENTFYIDGIEI
+183 GPLENTFYIDGVEI

-218 DLIRQVQFY
+218 DLIRQVNFY
-227 TGAFPVDRGNA
+227 TGAFPVDKGNA
-238 LSSVMDITLRDG
+238 LSSVMDISLRDG
-250 NPEKQR
+250 NPDKQR

-271 GHFDNRATYIFS
+271 GHFDKRATYIFS
-283 VRQSYLQQLFK
+283 IRQSYLQLLFK

-305 DAQAKVRIRPSKEYE
+305 DAQAKVRIRPSERYE
-320 VVVLGLVGVDNM
+320 ITVLGLIGIDNM
-332 RLNLDKKGEENEY
+332 RLNLNEKGEVNDY

-358 TLGAT
+358 TLGGVM
-363 LKHFGGK
+363 KHFGGE
-370 HIQTFSVGYSYLA
+370 HIQTLSVGYSFLA

-396 EDNLRLRLRSREG
+396 EDNLRLRLRSNEG
-409 KATARF
+409 KATVRF
-415 ENRSLLGQWRL
+415 ENRSLLGKWRL
-426 REGAELSLRHFFT
+426 REGAEVSLLHFFA
-439 SSKQLQPSGERAYFN
+439 SSKQLVPSEVRAYFN
-454 YDTRLAFVGYALFFS
+454 YDTHLVFAGYALFFS

-474 VNERLTASMGVRID
+474 LDERLTTSLGVRVD
-488 GVSYSSKMAQPWRQL
+488 GASYSSKMAQPWRQL

-524 LYYELPPLTSLGFR
+524 LYYELPPLTALGFR
-538 ENGNLVNRSLEYMRV
+538 EDNLLVNRALEYMRV

-561 YRLRESLAV
+561 YRMRESLAI

-585 VSDNVPLTCKGNDY
+585 IADSVPLTCKGNDY

-604 EALISTAQGRAYGA
+604 EALLSTAQGQAYGA

-625 IPNRVN
+625 IPNKLTL
-631 IVGAF
+631 VGAF
-636 TLYWSEYRSNC
+636 TLYWSEYRSDRY
-647 HSPYIPSAW
+647 SSYIPSAW
-656 DNRWVANVSGTY
+656 DNRWIANVSGTY
-668 DFPRRWSIG
+668 DFPHRWSIG

-700 YWDATG
+700 YWDAVG

-722 FVQLDVRVDK
+722 FVQLDIRVDK

-737 KWSLGVYIDL
+737 RWSLGIYLDL
-747 ENVMFSEI
+747 ENVTFSEI
-755 TLPDALLSTGII
+755 TLPDALLSTGVI
-767 KNPSAPITEQ
+767 KNPSAPIAEQ
-777 RYELKRIAQQ
+777 RYELKRIGQR
-787 NGTLVPTIGVT
+787 NGTLIPTLGIN

>member
-1 MVCWVEKG
+1 MSSKASFLCSILALSV
-9 VFMAN
+9 
-14 LGSRVALWVMLL
+14 SVAH
-26 MPFAASAF
+26 AF
-34 DIRGRVISATSRQG
+34 DIRGRVIDAVSRLG
-48 IPYASV
+48 LPYVAV
-54 VVKGNSTKGASAD
+54 VVQGATEKGVATD
-67 SLGFFKIEKL
+67 SLGYFTIKNVK
-77 QGGVAQ
+77 GGVAR
-83 FEASSVGY
+83 FEASCIGY
-91 TAAVTPEYIIS
+91 STVVTPEYLVS
-102 ASTPPIEIE
+102 VSTPFIEIE
-111 LEESF
+111 MEESL
-116 ATIDVVS
+116 ASIEAVS
-123 VVPVANSRSVDS
+123 VAPSPIARNIES
-135 PVSMRT
+135 PVSLRT
-141 IGIGDL
+141 IGVGDL

-183 GPSENTFYIDGIEI
+183 GPLENTFYIDGVEI

-218 DLIRQVQFY
+218 DLIRQVNFY
-227 TGAFPVDRGNA
+227 TGAFPVDKGNA
-238 LSSVMDITLRDG
+238 LSSVMDISLRDG
-250 NPEKQR
+250 NPDKQR

-271 GHFDNRATYIFS
+271 GHFDKRATYIFS
-283 VRQSYLQQLFK
+283 VRQSYLQLLFK

-305 DAQAKVRIRPSKEYE
+305 DAQAKVRIRPSERYE
-320 VVVLGLVGVDNM
+320 ITVLGLIGIDNM
-332 RLNLDKKGEENEY
+332 RLNLNEKGEVNDY

-358 TLGAT
+358 TLGGVM
-363 LKHFGGK
+363 KHFGGE
-370 HIQTFSVGYSYLA
+370 HIQTLSVGYSFLA

-396 EDNLRLRLRSREG
+396 EDNLRLRLRSNEG
-409 KATARF
+409 KATVRF
-415 ENRSLLGQWRL
+415 ENRSLLGKWRL
-426 REGAELSLRHFFT
+426 REGAEVSLLHFFA
-439 SSKQLQPSGERAYFN
+439 SSKQLVPSEVRAYFN
-454 YDTRLAFVGYALFFS
+454 YDTHLVFAGYALFFS

-474 VNERLTASMGVRID
+474 LDERLTTSLGVRVD
-488 GVSYSSKMAQPWRQL
+488 GASYSSKMAQPWRQL

-524 LYYELPPLTSLGFR
+524 LYYELPPLTALGFR
-538 ENGNLVNRSLEYMRV
+538 EDNLLVNRALEYMRV

-561 YRLRESLAV
+561 YRMRESLAI

-585 VSDNVPLTCKGNDY
+585 IADSVPLTCKGNDY

-604 EALISTAQGRAYGA
+604 EALLSTAQGQAYGA

-625 IPNRVN
+625 IPNKLTL
-631 IVGAF
+631 VGAF
-636 TLYWSEYRSNC
+636 TLYWSEYRSDR
-647 HSPYIPSAW
+647 HSSYIPSAW
-656 DNRWVANVSGTY
+656 DNRWIANVSGTY
-668 DFPRRWSIG
+668 DFPHRWSIG

-700 YWDATG
+700 YWDAVG

-722 FVQLDVRVDK
+722 FVQLDIRVDK

-737 KWSLGVYIDL
+737 RWSLGIYLDL
-747 ENVMFSEI
+747 ENVTFSEI
-755 TLPDALLSTGII
+755 TLPDALLSTGVI
-767 KNPSAPITEQ
+767 KNPSAPIAEQ
-777 RYELKRIAQQ
+777 RYELKRIGQR
-787 NGTLVPTIGVT
+787 NGTLIPTLGIN

>member
-1 MVCWVEKG
+1 MTKL
-9 VFMAN
+9 VFKVVAMAI
-14 LGSRVALWVMLL
+14 L
-26 MPFAASAF
+26 MTPFSAMAF
-34 DIRGRVISATSRQG
+34 NIRGRVISALSRKG

-54 VVKGNSTKGASAD
+54 VIEGNKTKGAATD
-67 SLGFFKIEKL
+67 SLGYFTIEGM
-77 QGGVAQ
+77 QGGVAR
-83 FEASSVGY
+83 FEASCIGY
-91 TAAVTPEYIIS
+91 TSVITPEYLIS
-102 ASTPPIEIE
+102 AFTPLIEIE
-111 LEESF
+111 LTESLSSIE
-116 ATIDVVS
+116 AVS
-123 VVPVANSRSVDS
+123 VAPSPYARDVES
-135 PVSMRT
+135 PVSLRA

-218 DLIRQVQFY
+218 DLIRQVKFY
-227 TGAFPVDRGNA
+227 TGAFPVDKGNA

-250 NPEKQR
+250 NPDKQR

-271 GHFDNRATYIFS
+271 GHFNSKATYLFS
-283 VRQSYLQQLFK
+283 VRQSYLQLLFK

-305 DAQAKVRIRPSKEYE
+305 DAQAKVRIRPSSEYE
-320 VVVLGLVGVDNM
+320 ITVLGVMGVDNM
-332 RLNLDKKGEENEY
+332 RLNLDEKGEENEY

-370 HIQTFSVGYSYLA
+370 HIQTFSVGYSFFT

-396 EDNLRLRLRSREG
+396 ENNLRLRLRSREG

-415 ENRSLLGQWRL
+415 ENRTLLGKWRL
-426 REGAELSLRHFFT
+426 REGAELSVRHFFT
-439 SSKQLQPSGERAYFN
+439 SSKQLLPSEERSYFDYN
-454 YDTRLAFVGYALFFS
+454 TRLAFVGYALFFS

-474 VNERLTASMGVRID
+474 LNERLTASMGVRVD
-488 GVSYSSKMAQPWRQL
+488 GASYSSTMAQPWRQL
-503 SPRASIS
+503 SPRASLS

-516 FYLSGSTG
+516 FYVSGSTG
-524 LYYELPPLTSLGFR
+524 LYYELPPLTALGFR
-538 ENGNLVNRSLEYMRV
+538 EDDRLANKSLEYMRV

-561 YRLRESLAV
+561 YRLCDRLAV

-585 VSDNVPLTCKGNDY
+585 VADGVPLTCKGNDY

-604 EALISTAQGRAYGA
+604 EELVSTAQGRAYGA

-625 IPNRVN
+625 IPNKVN

-636 TLYWSEYRSNC
+636 TLYWSEYRSNRYA
-647 HSPYIPSAW
+647 PYIPSAW
-656 DNRWVANVSGTY
+656 DNRWIVNISGTY
-668 DFPRRWSIG
+668 DLPHRWSIG

-747 ENVMFSEI
+747 ENVTFSEI
-755 TLPDALLSTGII
+755 TLPDALLSTGVI
-767 KNPSAPITEQ
+767 KNPSAPLAEQ
-777 RYELKRIAQQ
+777 RYELKKISQR
-787 NGTLVPTIGVT
+787 NGTLIPTIGIT

>member
-1 MVCWVEKG
+1 MKNL
-9 VFMAN
+9 VFKV
-14 LGSRVALWVMLL
+14 VAIVILTA
-26 MPFAASAF
+26 PFSAKAF

-48 IPYASV
+48 IPYAAV
-54 VVKGNSTKGASAD
+54 VVEGDYLKGAATD
-67 SLGFFKIEKL
+67 TLGYFTIED
-77 QGGVAQ
+77 VAGRVVR
-83 FEASSVGY
+83 FEASSIGY
-91 TAAVTPEYIIS
+91 TTVVTPEYLIS
-102 ASTPPIEIE
+102 PTTPFVEIE
-111 LEESF
+111 LEES
-116 ATIDVVS
+116 ATTIDA
-123 VVPVANSRSVDS
+123 VAVAPSPYTREIES
-135 PVSMRT
+135 PVSMRA
-141 IGIGDL
+141 IGIGEL
-147 ERSAGANRDV
+147 ERSPGANRDV

-218 DLIRQVQFY
+218 DLIRQVKFY
-227 TGAFPVDRGNA
+227 TGAFPVDKGNA

-250 NPEKQR
+250 NPDRQR

-271 GHFDNRATYIFS
+271 GHFDKRATYIFS
-283 VRQSYLQQLFK
+283 VRQSYLQLLFK

-305 DAQAKVRIRPSKEYE
+305 DAQAKVRIRPSERYE
-320 VVVLGLVGVDNM
+320 ITILGLMGVDNM
-332 RLNLDKKGEENEY
+332 RLNLDEKGEENEY

-370 HIQTFSVGYSYLA
+370 HIQTLSVGYSFLA

-396 EDNLRLRLRSREG
+396 EENLRLRLRSTEG
-409 KATARF
+409 KATVRF
-415 ENRSLLGQWRL
+415 EDRSLLGQWRL

-439 SSKQLQPSGERAYFN
+439 TTKQLLPSGERSYFN
-454 YDTRLAFVGYALFFS
+454 YDTRLVFAGYALFFS

-474 VNERLTASMGVRID
+474 VNERLTASMGVRMD

-510 YSLGKG
+510 YLLGKG

-524 LYYELPPLTSLGFR
+524 VYYELPPLTALGFR
-538 ENGNLVNRSLEYMRV
+538 VDDRLVNRALEYMRV
-553 FSSAVGAE
+553 FSSAVGTE
-561 YRLRESLAV
+561 YRLRDRLAV

-585 VSDNVPLTCKGNDY
+585 VADGVPLTCKGNDY

-604 EALISTAQGRAYGA
+604 EKLVSTAQGRAYGA

-625 IPNRVN
+625 IPNKVN
-631 IVGAF
+631 VVGAF
-636 TLYWSEYRSNC
+636 TLYWSEYRATRHAS
-647 HSPYIPSAW
+647 YIPSAW

-668 DFPRRWSIG
+668 DLPRRWSIG

-712 SRYNEGRLKP
+712 SRYNEERLKP
-722 FVQLDVRVDK
+722 FVQLDIRVDK
-732 VWEFR
+732 VWAFR
-737 KWSLGVYIDL
+737 KWSLGIYLDL
-747 ENVMFSEI
+747 ENITFSAI

-767 KNPSAPITEQ
+767 ENSSAPIEEQ
-777 RYELKRIAQQ
+777 RYRLKRIKQR
-787 NGTLVPTIGVT
+787 NGTLVPTFGIT

>member
-1 MVCWVEKG
+1 
-9 VFMAN
+9 MAN
-14 LGSRVALWVMLL
+14 LGYKAVLIATLLTPFVAM
-26 MPFAASAF
+26 AF

-48 IPYASV
+48 IPYAAV
-54 VVKGNSTKGASAD
+54 VVEGNYTKGAATD
-67 SLGFFKIEKL
+67 SLGYFVIEKL
-77 QGGVAQ
+77 QGGVAR

-91 TAAVTPEYIIS
+91 TTVITPEYLIS
-102 ASTPPIEIE
+102 KSTPLIEIE
-111 LEESF
+111 LEESLS
-116 ATIDVVS
+116 TIEAVS
-123 VVPVANSRSVDS
+123 VAPSPYARDIES
-135 PVSMRT
+135 PVSLRT
-141 IGIGDL
+141 VGIGDL

-183 GPSENTFYIDGIEI
+183 GPSENTFYIDGVEI

-218 DLIRQVQFY
+218 DLIHQVKFY

-238 LSSVMDITLRDG
+238 LSSVMDISLRDG
-250 NPEKQR
+250 NPDKQR

-271 GHFDNRATYIFS
+271 GHFDSKATYLFS
-283 VRQSYLQQLFK
+283 VRQSYLQLLFK

-305 DAQAKVRIRPSKEYE
+305 DAQAKVRVRPSESYE
-320 VVVLGLVGVDNM
+320 IIFLGLMGIDNM
-332 RLNLDKKGEENEY
+332 RLNLNEKGESNEY

-358 TLGAT
+358 TVGAT
-363 LKHFGGK
+363 LKHFGGEN
-370 HIQTFSVGYSYLA
+370 IQTLSIGYSYLA

-409 KATARF
+409 KATARL
-415 ENRSLLGQWRL
+415 ENRTLLGRWRL
-426 REGAELSLRHFFT
+426 RAGAELSLRHFYT
-439 SSKQLQPSGERAYFN
+439 TSKQLLPSGERAYFD
-454 YDTRLAFVGYALFFS
+454 YKSYLVFTGCALFFS

-474 VNERLTASMGVRID
+474 SNEQLTASMGIRAD
-488 GVSYSSKMAQPWRQL
+488 ASSYSSKMAILWRQL

-538 ENGNLVNRSLEYMRV
+538 KNGDLVNRALEYMRV

-585 VSDNVPLTCKGNDY
+585 LSDNIPLTCKGNDY

-604 EALISTAQGRAYGA
+604 EVLISTAQGRAYGA

-625 IPNRVN
+625 IANKIN
-631 IVGAF
+631 LVGAF
-636 TLYWSEYRSNC
+636 TLYWSEFRSNR

-656 DNRWVANVSGTY
+656 DNRWILNISGTY
-668 DFPRRWSIG
+668 DFPHRWSIG

-686 PYTPYDEEQTSLKT
+686 PYTPYDEERTSLKS
-700 YWDATG
+700 YWDAMG

-712 SRYNEGRLKP
+712 SRYNDSRLKP
-722 FVQLDVRVDK
+722 FAQLDIRVDK
-732 VWEFR
+732 VWEFQ
-737 KWSLGVYIDL
+737 KWNLGVYIDL
-747 ENVMFSEI
+747 ENVTFSEI
-755 TLPDALLSTGII
+755 TLPDALLSTGVI
-767 KNPSAPITEQ
+767 KNPSAPLAEQ
-777 RYELKRIAQQ
+777 RYELKKIEQR
-787 NGTLVPTIGVT
+787 NGTLIPTIGIT

>member
-1 MVCWVEKG
+1 
-9 VFMAN
+9 MAN
-14 LGSRVALWVMLL
+14 LGYKAVLIATLLTPFVAM
-26 MPFAASAF
+26 AF

-48 IPYASV
+48 IPYAAV
-54 VVKGNSTKGASAD
+54 VVEGNYTRGAATD
-67 SLGFFKIEKL
+67 SLGYFVIEKL
-77 QGGVAQ
+77 QGGVAR

-91 TAAVTPEYIIS
+91 TTVITPEYLIS
-102 ASTPPIEIE
+102 KSTPLIEIE
-111 LEESF
+111 LEESLS
-116 ATIDVVS
+116 TIEAVS
-123 VVPVANSRSVDS
+123 VAPSPYARDIES
-135 PVSMRT
+135 PVSLRT
-141 IGIGDL
+141 VGIGDL

-183 GPSENTFYIDGIEI
+183 GPSENTFYIDGVEI

-218 DLIRQVQFY
+218 DLIHQVKFY

-238 LSSVMDITLRDG
+238 LSSVMDISLRDG
-250 NPEKQR
+250 NPDKQR

-271 GHFDNRATYIFS
+271 GHFDSKATYLFS
-283 VRQSYLQQLFK
+283 VRQSYLQLLFK

-305 DAQAKVRIRPSKEYE
+305 DAQAKVRVRPSESYE
-320 VVVLGLVGVDNM
+320 IIFLGLMGIDNM
-332 RLNLDKKGEENEY
+332 RLNLNEKGESNEY

-358 TLGAT
+358 TVGAT
-363 LKHFGGK
+363 LKHFGGEN
-370 HIQTFSVGYSYLA
+370 IQTLSIGYSYLA

-409 KATARF
+409 KATARL
-415 ENRSLLGQWRL
+415 ENRTLLGRWRL
-426 REGAELSLRHFFT
+426 RAGAELSLRHFYT
-439 SSKQLQPSGERAYFN
+439 TSKQLLPSGERAYFD
-454 YDTRLAFVGYALFFS
+454 YKSYLVFTGCALFFS

-474 VNERLTASMGVRID
+474 SNEQLTASMGIRAD
-488 GVSYSSKMAQPWRQL
+488 ASSYSSKMAILWRQL

-516 FYLSGSTG
+516 FYVSGSTG

-538 ENGNLVNRSLEYMRV
+538 KNGDLVNRALEYMRV

-585 VSDNVPLTCKGNDY
+585 LSDNIPLTCKGNDY
-599 GVTGN
+599 GVTSN
-604 EALISTAQGRAYGA
+604 EVLISTAQGRAYGA

-625 IPNRVN
+625 IANKIN
-631 IVGAF
+631 LVGAF
-636 TLYWSEYRSNC
+636 TLYWSEFRSNR

-656 DNRWVANVSGTY
+656 DNRWILNISGTY
-668 DFPRRWSIG
+668 DFPHRWSIG

-686 PYTPYDEEQTSLKT
+686 PYTPYDEERTSLKS
-700 YWDATG
+700 YWDAMG

-712 SRYNEGRLKP
+712 SRYNDSRLKP
-722 FVQLDVRVDK
+722 FVQLDIRVDK
-732 VWEFR
+732 VWEFQ
-737 KWSLGVYIDL
+737 KWNLGVYIDL
-747 ENVMFSEI
+747 ENVTFSEI
-755 TLPDALLSTGII
+755 TLPDALLSTGVI
-767 KNPSAPITEQ
+767 KNPSAPLAEQ
-777 RYELKRIAQQ
+777 RYELKKIEQR
-787 NGTLVPTIGVT
+787 NGTLIPTIGIT

>member
-1 MVCWVEKG
+1 MKNL
-9 VFMAN
+9 VFKV
-14 LGSRVALWVMLL
+14 VAIAILTA
-26 MPFAASAF
+26 PFSAKAF

-48 IPYASV
+48 IPYAAV
-54 VVKGNSTKGASAD
+54 VVEGNYTKGAATD
-67 SLGFFKIEKL
+67 SLGYFTINNL
-77 QGGVAQ
+77 QGGVAR

-91 TAAVTPEYIIS
+91 TTAITPEYIIS
-102 ASTPPIEIE
+102 AFTPLVEIALVESTT
-111 LEESF
+111 
-116 ATIDVVS
+116 TIDA
-123 VVPVANSRSVDS
+123 VAVAPSPYTRDIES
-135 PVSMRT
+135 PVSQRT
-141 IGIGDL
+141 IGVGEL
-147 ERSAGANRDV
+147 ERSPGANRDV

-218 DLIRQVQFY
+218 DLIRQVKFY
-227 TGAFPVDRGNA
+227 TGAFPVDKGNA

-250 NPEKQR
+250 NPDFQR

-271 GHFDNRATYIFS
+271 GHFDNKATYIFS
-283 VRQSYLQQLFK
+283 VRQSYLQLLFK

-305 DAQAKVRIRPSKEYE
+305 DAQAKVRIRPSERYE
-320 VVVLGLVGVDNM
+320 ITVLGLMGVDNM
-332 RLNLDKKGEENEY
+332 RLNLSERGEENEY

-363 LKHFGGK
+363 LKHFGGE
-370 HIQTFSVGYSYLA
+370 HIQTLSVGYSFLA
-383 NRNKKYIDNDESS
+383 NRNKKYIDNDESN
-396 EDNLRLRLRSREG
+396 EENLRLRLRSTEG
-409 KATARF
+409 RATVRF
-415 ENRSLLGQWRL
+415 ENRTLLGCWRL
-426 REGAELSLRHFFT
+426 REGAEVSLRHFFT
-439 SSKQLQPSGERAYFN
+439 TTKQLLPSETRAYFN
-454 YDTRLAFVGYALFFS
+454 YNTRLMFVGYAVFFS

-474 VNERLTASMGVRID
+474 LNERLTASMGVRVD
-488 GVSYSSKMAQPWRQL
+488 GVTYSSKMARAWEQI

-510 YSLGKG
+510 YSLAKN

-524 LYYELPPLTSLGFR
+524 LYYELPPLTALGFR
-538 ENGNLVNRSLEYMRV
+538 VNDRLVNKSLEYMRV

-561 YRLRESLAV
+561 YRLRDRLAV

-585 VSDNVPLTCKGNDY
+585 LADGVPLTCKGNDY

-604 EALISTAQGRAYGA
+604 EALVSTAQGRAYGA

-625 IPNRVN
+625 IPNKVN
-631 IVGAF
+631 VVGAF
-636 TLYWSEYRSNC
+636 TLYWSEYRSNRY
-647 HSPYIPSAW
+647 SPYIPSAW
-656 DNRWVANVSGTY
+656 DNRWVANVSATY
-668 DFPRRWSIG
+668 DLPRRWSIG

-700 YWDATG
+700 YWDAVG
-706 RAALDY
+706 RAAFDY
-712 SRYNEGRLKP
+712 SQYNKGRLKP

-737 KWSLGVYIDL
+737 KWNLGVYLDL
-747 ENVMFSEI
+747 ENITFSAI
-755 TLPDALLSTGII
+755 TLPDALLSTGVIE
-767 KNPSAPITEQ
+767 NPSAPIEEQ
-777 RYELKRIAQQ
+777 RYLLKRIKQR
-787 NGTLVPTIGVT
+787 NGTLVPTFGIT

>member
-1 MVCWVEKG
+1 MTI
-9 VFMAN
+9 
-14 LGSRVALWVMLL
+14 LGRLSLL
-26 MPFAASAF
+26 FAVVTLPLAAEAF

-48 IPYASV
+48 IPSATV
-54 VVKGNSTKGASAD
+54 VVEGDNFKGTTTD
-67 SLGFFKIEKL
+67 SLGYFTIERV
-77 QGGVAQ
+77 QGGVAR
-83 FEASSVGY
+83 FEASSIGY
-91 TAAVTPEYIIS
+91 ATVITPEYLIS
-102 ASTPPIEIE
+102 AFTPLVEIE
-111 LEESF
+111 LDESSVAIEAVTVAPTRF
-116 ATIDVVS
+116 ARDIE
-123 VVPVANSRSVDS
+123 S
-135 PVSMRT
+135 PVSQRT
-141 IGIGDL
+141 ISIGDL
-147 ERSAGANRDV
+147 ERSPGANRDV

-197 PNINHFATQG
+197 PNINHFSTQG

-218 DLIRQVQFY
+218 DLIRQVKFY

-250 NPEKQR
+250 NPDNQR

-271 GHFDNRATYIFS
+271 GHFDDRATYIFS
-283 VRQSYLQQLFK
+283 VRQSYLQLLFK

-305 DAQAKVRIRPSKEYE
+305 DAQAKVRIRPSSRYE
-320 VVVLGLVGVDNM
+320 ITVLGLMGVDNM
-332 RLNLDKKGEENEY
+332 RLNLDEKGEENEY

-358 TLGAT
+358 TVGAS
-363 LKHFGGK
+363 LKHFGGE
-370 HIQTFSVGYSYLA
+370 HIQSLSVGYSYLA

-396 EDNLRLRLRSREG
+396 AENLRLRLRSREG
-409 KATARF
+409 KATVRF
-415 ENRSLLGQWRL
+415 ENRSLLGKWRL

-439 SSKQLQPSGERAYFN
+439 SSKQLLPSGDRTYFN
-454 YDTRLAFVGYALFFS
+454 YDTRLAFLSYALFFS
-469 ADYRS
+469 AEYRS
-474 VNERLTASMGVRID
+474 MNERLTASVGVRAD
-488 GVSYSSKMAQPWRQL
+488 ASSYSSKMAQPWRQL

-516 FYLSGSTG
+516 FYVSGSTG

-538 ENGNLVNRSLEYMRV
+538 EDNKLVNRALEYMRV

-585 VSDNVPLTCKGNDY
+585 VSDDVPLTCKGNDY

-604 EALISTAQGRAYGA
+604 EVLVSTAQGRAYGA

-625 IPNRVN
+625 IPNKVN

-636 TLYWSEYRSNC
+636 TLYWSEYRSDR

-668 DFPRRWSIG
+668 DFPHRWSLG

-686 PYTPYDEEQTSLKT
+686 PYTPYDEEQTSLKS
-700 YWDATG
+700 YWDAAG

-722 FVQLDVRVDK
+722 FVQLDIRVDK

-737 KWSLGVYIDL
+737 KWSLGVYLDL
-747 ENVMFSEI
+747 ENVTFSEI

-767 KNPSAPITEQ
+767 ENPSAPTAEQ
-777 RYELKRIAQQ
+777 RYLLKRIKQR

>member
-1 MVCWVEKG
+1 
-9 VFMAN
+9 MAN
-14 LGSRVALWVMLL
+14 LGRLVGFFVAVAV
-26 MPFAASAF
+26 PFVAAAF
-34 DIRGRVISATSRQG
+34 DVRGRVISATSRQG
-48 IPYASV
+48 IPYATV
-54 VVKGNSTKGASAD
+54 VVVGDNAKGDATD
-67 SLGFFKIEKL
+67 SLGYFLVERL
-77 QGGVAQ
+77 SGGVAR
-83 FEASSVGY
+83 FEVSNIGY
-91 TAAVTPEYIIS
+91 TTVVTPEYLIS
-102 ASTPPIEIE
+102 QSTPLIEVV
-111 LEESF
+111 LEESTT
-116 ATIDVVS
+116 AIDAVE
-123 VVPVANSRSVDS
+123 VAPSRYARDVES
-135 PVSMRT
+135 PVSQRT

-147 ERSAGANRDV
+147 ERSPGANRDV

-218 DLIRQVQFY
+218 DLIRQVKFY

-271 GHFDNRATYIFS
+271 GHFDDKTTYVFS
-283 VRQSYLQQLFK
+283 VRQSYLQLLFK

-305 DAQAKVRIRPSKEYE
+305 DAQAKVRIRPSDDYE
-320 VVVLGLVGVDNM
+320 IVVLGLMGVDDM
-332 RLNLDKKGEENEY
+332 RLNLDKKGDENEY
-345 ILSYIPKI
+345 ILSYIPRI

-370 HIQTFSVGYSYLA
+370 HIQTLSFGYSYLA
-383 NRNKKYIDNDESS
+383 NRNKKYVDNDESS
-396 EDNLRLRLRSREG
+396 EENLRLRLRSREG

-415 ENRSLLGQWRL
+415 ENRSLLGRWRL
-426 REGAELSLRHFFT
+426 REGAEVSLRHFFT
-439 SSKQLQPSGERAYFN
+439 SSKQLLPSDENAYSI
-454 YDTRLAFVGYALFFS
+454 YDTHLVFVGYALFFS
-469 ADYRS
+469 VDYRS
-474 VNERLTASMGVRID
+474 MNERLTASIGVRMD
-488 GVSYSSKMAQPWRQL
+488 GASYSAKMAQPWRQL

-524 LYYELPPLTSLGFR
+524 IYYELPPLTSLGFR
-538 ENGNLVNRSLEYMRV
+538 EGERLVNRALEYMRV

-570 SLEGFYKLYSQVPLS
+570 SFEGFYKLYSQVPLS
-585 VSDNVPLTCKGNDY
+585 VADGVPLTCKGNDY

-604 EALISTAQGRAYGA
+604 EVLVSTAQGRAYGA

-625 IPNRVN
+625 IANRVN
-631 IVGAF
+631 VVGAF
-636 TLYWSEYRSNC
+636 TLYWSEYRSDY

-700 YWDATG
+700 YWDAFG
-706 RAALDY
+706 RAIFDY

-722 FVQLDVRVDK
+722 FVQLDIRVDK

-737 KWSLGVYIDL
+737 KWSLGVYVDL
-747 ENVMFSEI
+747 ENVTFSEI
-755 TLPDALLSTGII
+755 TLPDALLSTGEIE
-767 KNPSAPITEQ
+767 NPSAPIAEQ
-777 RYELKRIAQQ
+777 RYILKRIKQR
-787 NGTLVPTIGVT
+787 NGTLIPTIGVT

>member
-1 MVCWVEKG
+1 MIKLG
-9 VFMAN
+9 RTTVFAI
-14 LGSRVALWVMLL
+14 LLIVPTAVVA
-26 MPFAASAF
+26 FN
-34 DIRGRVISATSRQG
+34 IRGRVISATSRQG
-48 IPYASV
+48 IPYVAV
-54 VVKGNSTKGASAD
+54 VVEGNFTKGASTD
-67 SLGFFKIEKL
+67 SLGYFVIENMK
-77 QGGVAQ
+77 GGVAR

-91 TAAVTPEYIIS
+91 TTATTPEYLIS
-102 ASTPPIEIE
+102 ASTPLIEIE
-111 LEESF
+111 LEESLS
-116 ATIDVVS
+116 TIEAVS
-123 VVPVANSRSVDS
+123 IAPSPYTRDIES
-135 PVSMRT
+135 PVSLRT
-141 IGIGDL
+141 IGIGEL

-218 DLIRQVQFY
+218 DLIRQVRFY
-227 TGAFPVDRGNA
+227 TGAFPVDKGNA

-250 NPEKQR
+250 NPDHQR

-271 GHFDNRATYIFS
+271 GHFDSKATYLFS
-283 VRQSYLQQLFK
+283 VRQSYLQLLFK

-305 DAQAKVRIRPSKEYE
+305 DAQAKVRIRPSSDYE
-320 VVVLGLVGVDNM
+320 ISILGLMGVDRL
-332 RLNLDKKGEENEY
+332 RLNLDEKGEENEY

-363 LKHFGGK
+363 LKHFGGE
-370 HIQTFSVGYSYLA
+370 HIQTLSIGYSFLA

-396 EDNLRLRLRSREG
+396 EDNLRLRLRSSEG
-409 KATARF
+409 KATLRF
-415 ENRSLLGQWRL
+415 ENRSLLGRWRL

-439 SSKQLQPSGERAYFN
+439 TTKQLLPASELSYLN
-454 YDTRLAFVGYALFFS
+454 YDTRLLFAGYALFFS

-474 VNERLTASMGVRID
+474 LNERLTTSLGVRLD
-488 GVSYSSKMAQPWRQL
+488 GATFSSRMAKLWNQL

-524 LYYELPPLTSLGFR
+524 LYYELPPLTALGFR
-538 ENGNLVNRSLEYMRV
+538 ESGSLVNKRLDYMRV
-553 FSSAVGAE
+553 FSSAIGSE
-561 YRLRESLAV
+561 YRLRDRLAV

-585 VSDNVPLTCKGNDY
+585 VADGVPLTCKGNDY

-604 EALISTAQGRAYGA
+604 EALLSTAQGRAYGA
-618 ELSARWQ
+618 EISARWQ
-625 IPNRVN
+625 IPNKIN

-636 TLYWSEYRSNC
+636 TLYWSEYRSNRYA
-647 HSPYIPSAW
+647 PYIPSAW

-668 DFPRRWSIG
+668 DLPHRWSIG

-686 PYTPYDEEQTSLKT
+686 PYTPYDEEQTALKN

-737 KWSLGVYIDL
+737 KWSLGIYLDL
-747 ENVMFSEI
+747 ENITFSAI

-767 KNPSAPITEQ
+767 ENPSAPTEEQ
-777 RYELKRIAQQ
+777 RYILKRIRQR
-787 NGTLVPTIGVT
+787 NGTLVPTLGVT

>member
-1 MVCWVEKG
+1 
-9 VFMAN
+9 MAN
-14 LGSRVALWVMLL
+14 LGYKAVLIATLLTPFVAM
-26 MPFAASAF
+26 AF

-48 IPYASV
+48 IPYAAV
-54 VVKGNSTKGASAD
+54 VVEGNYTKGAATD
-67 SLGFFKIEKL
+67 SLGYFVIEKL
-77 QGGVAQ
+77 QGGVAR

-91 TAAVTPEYIIS
+91 TTVITPEYLIS
-102 ASTPPIEIE
+102 NSTPLIEIE
-111 LEESF
+111 LEESLS
-116 ATIDVVS
+116 TIEAVS
-123 VVPVANSRSVDS
+123 VAPSPYARDIES
-135 PVSMRT
+135 PVSLRT
-141 IGIGDL
+141 VGIGDL

-183 GPSENTFYIDGIEI
+183 GPSENTFYIDGVEI

-218 DLIRQVQFY
+218 DLIHQVKFY

-238 LSSVMDITLRDG
+238 LSSVMDISLRDG
-250 NPEKQR
+250 NPDKQR

-271 GHFDNRATYIFS
+271 GHFDSKATYLFS
-283 VRQSYLQQLFK
+283 VRQSYLQLLFK

-305 DAQAKVRIRPSKEYE
+305 DAQAKVRVRPSESYE
-320 VVVLGLVGVDNM
+320 IIFLGLMGIDNM
-332 RLNLDKKGEENEY
+332 RLNLNEKGESNEY

-358 TLGAT
+358 TVGAT
-363 LKHFGGK
+363 LKHFGGEN
-370 HIQTFSVGYSYLA
+370 IQTLSIGYSYLA

-409 KATARF
+409 KATARL
-415 ENRSLLGQWRL
+415 ENRTLLGRWRL
-426 REGAELSLRHFFT
+426 RAGAELSLRHFHT
-439 SSKQLQPSGERAYFN
+439 ISKQLLPSGERAYFD
-454 YDTRLAFVGYALFFS
+454 YKSYLVFTGCALFFS

-474 VNERLTASMGVRID
+474 SNEQLTASMGIRAD
-488 GVSYSSKMAQPWRQL
+488 ASSYSSKMATLWRQL

-538 ENGNLVNRSLEYMRV
+538 KNGDLVNRALEYMRV

-585 VSDNVPLTCKGNDY
+585 LSDNIPLTCKGNDY

-604 EALISTAQGRAYGA
+604 EVLISTAQGRAYGA

-625 IPNRVN
+625 IANKIN
-631 IVGAF
+631 LVGAF
-636 TLYWSEYRSNC
+636 TLYWSEFRSNR

-656 DNRWVANVSGTY
+656 DNRWILNISGTY
-668 DFPRRWSIG
+668 DFPHRWSIG

-686 PYTPYDEEQTSLKT
+686 PYTPYDEERTSLKS
-700 YWDATG
+700 YWDAMG

-712 SRYNEGRLKP
+712 SRYNDSRLKP
-722 FVQLDVRVDK
+722 FVQLDIRVDK
-732 VWEFR
+732 VWEFQ
-737 KWSLGVYIDL
+737 KWNLGVYIDL
-747 ENVMFSEI
+747 ENVTFSEI
-755 TLPDALLSTGII
+755 TLPDALLSTGVI
-767 KNPSAPITEQ
+767 KNPSAPLAEQ
-777 RYELKRIAQQ
+777 RYELKKIEQR
-787 NGTLVPTIGVT
+787 NGTLIPTIGIT

>member
-1 MVCWVEKG
+1 
-9 VFMAN
+9 MA
-14 LGSRVALWVMLL
+14 SRSYLFCIGCAVALS
-26 MPFAASAF
+26 FTSAYAF
-34 DIRGRVISATSRQG
+34 DIRGRVIDATTRQG
-48 IPYASV
+48 IPYVAV
-54 VVKGNSTKGASAD
+54 TIAGNPTKGEATD
-67 SLGFFKIEKL
+67 SLGYFTIKGL
-77 QGGVAQ
+77 DGGIVRL
-83 FEASSVGY
+83 EASSLGY
-91 TAAVTPEYIIS
+91 TTTITPEYIIS
-102 ASTPPIEIE
+102 LTTPPIEIA
-111 LEESF
+111 LEESSS
-116 ATIDVVS
+116 AIEAISISPSPYARDI
-123 VVPVANSRSVDS
+123 AS

-141 IGIGDL
+141 IGAGEL

-183 GPSENTFYIDGIEI
+183 GPLENTFYIDGIEI

-218 DLIRQVQFY
+218 DLIHQVKFY

-238 LSSVMDITLRDG
+238 LSSVMDITLRNG
-250 NPEKQR
+250 NPDFQR

-271 GHFDNRATYIFS
+271 GHFNSKATYLFS
-283 VRQSYLQQLFK
+283 ARQSYLQLLFK

-305 DAQAKVRIRPSKEYE
+305 DAQAKVQIRPSERYE
-320 VVVLGLVGVDNM
+320 VTILGLMGVDRL
-332 RLNLDKKGEENEY
+332 RLNLNEKGEENEY

-363 LKHFGGK
+363 LKHFGGE
-370 HIQTFSVGYSYLA
+370 HIQTFSVGYSFLA
-383 NRNKKYIDNDESS
+383 NRNKKYIDNDESKD
-396 EDNLRLRLRSREG
+396 ENLRLRLRSNEG
-409 KATARF
+409 KATALF
-415 ENRSLLGQWRL
+415 ENRSLLGRWRL
-426 REGAELSLRHFFT
+426 REGVEVSLRHFYT
-439 SSKQLQPSGERAYFN
+439 NSKQLLPIGELSYLN
-454 YDTRLAFVGYALFFS
+454 YNTRLLFAGYALFFS
-469 ADYRS
+469 AEYS
-474 VNERLTASMGVRID
+474 SQNERLTASMGVRID
-488 GVSYSSKMAQPWRQL
+488 GATYSSKMARAWEQI

-524 LYYELPPLTSLGFR
+524 LYYELPPLTALGFR
-538 ENGNLVNRSLEYMRV
+538 EGDLLVNKSLDYMRV

-561 YRLRESLAV
+561 YRLRDRLAV
-570 SLEGFYKLYSQVPLS
+570 SMEGFYKLYSQVPLS
-585 VSDNVPLTCKGNDY
+585 VADGVPLTCKGNDY

-604 EALISTAQGRAYGA
+604 EELVSTAQGRAYGV

-625 IPNRVN
+625 IPSKINL
-631 IVGAF
+631 VGAF
-636 TLYWSEYRSNC
+636 TLYWSEYRATR
-647 HSPYIPSAW
+647 HAPYIPSSW
-656 DNRWVANVSGTY
+656 DNRWIVNVSGTY
-668 DFPRRWSIG
+668 DLPHRWSIG

-686 PYTPYDEEQTSLKT
+686 PYTPYDEEQTALKT
-700 YWDATG
+700 YWDSTG

-722 FVQLDVRVDK
+722 FVQLDIRVDK

-737 KWSLGVYIDL
+737 KWGLGIYLDL
-747 ENVMFSEI
+747 ENITFSAI

-767 KNPSAPITEQ
+767 ENPSAPIEEQ
-777 RYELKRIAQQ
+777 RYLLKRIKQR

>member
-1 MVCWVEKG
+1 
-9 VFMAN
+9 MA
-14 LGSRVALWVMLL
+14 SRSYLFCIGCAVALS
-26 MPFAASAF
+26 FTSAYAF
-34 DIRGRVISATSRQG
+34 DIRGRVIDATTRQG
-48 IPYASV
+48 IPYVAV
-54 VVKGNSTKGASAD
+54 TIAGNPTKGEATD
-67 SLGFFKIEKL
+67 SLGNFTIKGL
-77 QGGVAQ
+77 DGGIVRL
-83 FEASSVGY
+83 EASSLGY
-91 TAAVTPEYIIS
+91 TTAITPEYIIS
-102 ASTPPIEIE
+102 LTTPPIEIA
-111 LEESF
+111 LEESSS
-116 ATIDVVS
+116 AIEAISISPSPYARDI
-123 VVPVANSRSVDS
+123 AS

-141 IGIGDL
+141 IGAGEL
-147 ERSAGANRDV
+147 ERNAGANRDV

-183 GPSENTFYIDGIEI
+183 GPLENTFYIDGIEI

-218 DLIRQVQFY
+218 DLIHQVKFY

-238 LSSVMDITLRDG
+238 LSSVMDISLRNG
-250 NPEKQR
+250 NPDFQR

-271 GHFDNRATYIFS
+271 GHFNSKATYLFS
-283 VRQSYLQQLFK
+283 VRQSYLQLLFK

-305 DAQAKVRIRPSKEYE
+305 DAQAKVQIRPSERYE
-320 VVVLGLVGVDNM
+320 VTILGLMGVDRL
-332 RLNLDKKGEENEY
+332 RLNLNEKGEENEY

-363 LKHFGGK
+363 LKHFGGE
-370 HIQTFSVGYSYLA
+370 HIQTFSVGYSFLA
-383 NRNKKYIDNDESS
+383 NRNKKYIDNDESKV
-396 EDNLRLRLRSREG
+396 ENLRLRLRSNEG
-409 KATARF
+409 KATALF
-415 ENRSLLGQWRL
+415 ENRSLLGRWRL
-426 REGAELSLRHFFT
+426 REGVEVSLRHFYT
-439 SSKQLQPSGERAYFN
+439 NSTQLQPNGELSYLN
-454 YDTRLAFVGYALFFS
+454 YNTCLLFAGYALFFS
-469 ADYRS
+469 AEYS
-474 VNERLTASMGVRID
+474 SQNERLTASMGVRID
-488 GVSYSSKMAQPWRQL
+488 GATYSSKMARAWEQI

-524 LYYELPPLTSLGFR
+524 LYYELPPLTALGFR
-538 ENGNLVNRSLEYMRV
+538 EGDLLVNKSLEYMRV

-561 YRLRESLAV
+561 YRLRDRLAV
-570 SLEGFYKLYSQVPLS
+570 SMEGFYKLYSQVPLS
-585 VSDNVPLTCKGNDY
+585 VVDGVPLTCKGNDY

-604 EALISTAQGRAYGA
+604 EELVSTAQGRAYGV

-625 IPNRVN
+625 IPSKINL
-631 IVGAF
+631 VGAF
-636 TLYWSEYRSNC
+636 TLYWSEYRATRHAS
-647 HSPYIPSAW
+647 YIPSAW
-656 DNRWVANVSGTY
+656 DNRWIVNVSGTY
-668 DFPRRWSIG
+668 DLPHRWSIG

-686 PYTPYDEEQTSLKT
+686 PYTPYDEEQTALKT
-700 YWDATG
+700 YWDSTG

-722 FVQLDVRVDK
+722 FVQLDIRVDK

-737 KWSLGVYIDL
+737 KWGLGIYLDL
-747 ENVMFSEI
+747 ENITFSAI

-767 KNPSAPITEQ
+767 ENPSAPIEEQ
-777 RYELKRIAQQ
+777 RYLLKRIKQR